1 MRQWYDAPDFAMTEL
16 NTVLKLP
23 LFSEDP
29 DGTQRKQKH
38 IMGRRN
44 WCQVDWNPQ
53 NGELVFD
60 LRIEKEKGV
69 GTTVGYVVSS
79 RLHACDRTHLSS
91 LPYCSYATQVPA
103 PNWPRS

>member
-1 MRQWYDAPDFAMTEL
+1 
-16 NTVLKLP
+16 
-23 LFSEDP
+23 
-29 DGTQRKQKH
+29 
-38 IMGRRN
+38 MGKRN

-69 GTTVGYVVSS
+69 GTTVGYVVRQCLGSNS
-79 RLHACDRTHLSS
+79 F
-91 LPYCSYATQVPA
+91 LPYCSYATHVPA